1 MALAPQ
7 GFFTLFWI
15 SIFIFIVRSYVYS
28 AMEYGA
34 PLNLEFATMFSRDAR
49 TLALS
54 DGVLVLSTG
63 LCVPFAKLIRGG
75 WIRYHW
81 TGVILQHILQ
91 TTILGIAVTWTFNR
105 FVRFSCA
112 LSSCT
117 RYMHK

>member
-1 MALAPQ
+1 M
-7 GFFTLFWI
+7 
-15 SIFIFIVRSYVYS
+15 RSYVYS
-28 AMEYGA
+28 VLEYGK
-34 PLNLEFATMFSRDAR
+34 PLNFEFATMFSRDAL

-81 TGVILQHILQ
+81 TGVALQHILQ

-105 FVRFSCA
+105 YVDLFRLFLWQDFLLGTKYA
-112 LSSCT
+112 T
-117 RYMHK
+117 KAAEGRTAQ

>member
-15 SIFIFIVRSYVYS
+15 SIYIFIVRSYVYS

-91 TTILGIAVTWTFNR
+91 TTVLGIAVTWTFNR
-105 FVRFSCA
+105 YA
-112 LSSCT
+112 PSSCT
-117 RYMHK
+117 VRCCIWCAHK